1 MEVAVVAQLAKRRVG
16 NRRRGAMRMSARIVA
31 MVILAAAMHSTA
43 ARASHPSL
51 TECFEGSDFIGNAAL
66 ARDAGMSERQFI
78 DRMQQDFTII
88 HAFPQEL
95 RWFAHDVDDESF
107 LLNAARDVFDLPALP
122 EEHRRAFL
130 QVCLLRM
137 GEGPLAP
144 PSTSKPDGS
153 DSTT

>member
-1 MEVAVVAQLAKRRVG
+1 MRR
-16 NRRRGAMRMSARIVA
+16 SARIIA
-31 MVILAAAMHSTA
+31 MVALAAAMHATA
-43 ARASHPSL
+43 ARAGHPSL

-66 ARDAGMSERQFI
+66 ARDAGMSEQKFI

-107 LLNAARDVFDLPALP
+107 LLNAARDVFDRPVQP
-122 EEHRRAFL
+122 EQHRRAFL

-137 GEGPLAP
+137 GDGPLPP
-144 PSTSKPDGS
+144 PSTSQPEGRDP
-153 DSTT
+153 TT